1 MPEHW
6 TPIASSYDPL
16 KAGSID
22 GTDEEPHDQA
32 ICRAMH
38 AKYKP
43 NKHVVGTPENTIF
56 VGRLSPNTD
65 EEMLEAHFVEY
76 GKIKRLRLV
85 RDIVTGFSRCYGF
98 IEYFDQRCAHDA
110 QKYADKTVLDE
121 KEIYVDYEC
130 ERTLKGWIPRR
141 LGGGIGGKKESGQ
154 LRFGGKNRPFK
165 KPYNINLVQKPEG
178 SSFRDRL
185 TVVESGEYSNRDRSL
200 RHSSEHQSSNVERY
214 DSGSRYRESYRQR
227 PGSKERYSK
236 ARHRRSRSRDR
247 RSRSYE
253 RESRS
258 SRDQSSRSHE
268 KASKSRN
275 NRPRSRERSSRRQ

>member
-1 MPEHW
+1 MREHW
-6 TPIASSYDPL
+6 TPVAPTYDAL

-22 GTDEEPHDQA
+22 GTDTEPHDRA
-32 ICRAMH
+32 IFRAMH

-43 NKHVVGTPENTIF
+43 NKQVKGTPENTIF

-65 EEMLEAHFVEY
+65 EEMLEAHFAEF

-98 IEYFDQRCAHDA
+98 IEYLDQRSAYDA
-110 QKYADKTVLDE
+110 QKYADKNILDE
-121 KEIYVDYEC
+121 KEIYVDFEC

-165 KPYNINLVQKPEG
+165 KPYNISSMQKPEG
-178 SSFRDRL
+178 DSFRDRL
-185 TVVESGEYSNRDRSL
+185 KAVERGEYSNRDRNS
-200 RHSSEHQSSNVERY
+200 RQTGGRQSSFSDRSEFDHKKGETYRKR
-214 DSGSRYRESYRQR
+214 SRSRD
-227 PGSKERYSK
+227 RYSRD
-236 ARHRRSRSRDR
+236 RHRRSRSHDKG
-247 RSRSYE
+247 
-253 RESRS
+253 SRS
-258 SRDQSSRSHE
+258 SRDQRSRSHDRG
-268 KASKSRN
+268 SRSRD